1 MVIIRL
7 QGTAWSYL
15 HNQRSKHKQCYHSKM
30 SKCVCEVE
38 CRVEAD
44 KQMTRTQTLMD
55 CVSDNS
61 REAEQTGKEGGEDK

>member
-1 MVIIRL
+1 
-7 QGTAWSYL
+7 
-15 HNQRSKHKQCYHSKM
+15 M